1 MKYIL
6 NAGVENTPSI
16 SGTHFRVTESSAPLK
31 VSFYGGKQNQTVTL
45 DRGMSFEPIG
55 GFTSVAMLSDVNQEV
70 YIEATS
76 GAIDDNRIAGR
87 VSVVIEAL
95 AGIATDRKPINAL
108 VTLIAQPNAG
118 RNRLQIKNIGT
129 ENAYIGGLDA
139 DSKGYELKPG
149 EDFEIK
155 RAGGAELYAVSTV
168 TGTTLHLFSEMD
180 TAQPVNIPNNLLT
193 TESGA
198 SLLTESGEYLT
209 A

>member
-1 MKYIL
+1 MKYFL
-6 NAGVENTPSI
+6 EAGVENSPSI
-16 SGTHFRVTESSAPLK
+16 SGTHFRVTESSAPIK
-31 VSFYGGKQNQTVTL
+31 VSFYGGKLKQDVTL
-45 DRGMSFEPIG
+45 ERGMSFTPLG
-55 GFTSVAMLSDVNQEV
+55 GFTSVTMKSDVDQVVEV
-70 YIEATS
+70 ESTN
-76 GAIDDNRIAGR
+76 GVIDDNRIAGR

-95 AGIATDRKPINAL
+95 AGIATERKPLNDI

-118 RNRLQIKNIGT
+118 RNRLQIKNTGAEI
-129 ENAYIGGLDA
+129 AYIGGLDA

-155 RAGGAELYAVSTV
+155 RSGGAELYAVSTL

-180 TAQPVNIPNNLLT
+180 TAQAVSIPNNTLT

-198 SLLTESGEYLT
+198 NLLTESGEYLT